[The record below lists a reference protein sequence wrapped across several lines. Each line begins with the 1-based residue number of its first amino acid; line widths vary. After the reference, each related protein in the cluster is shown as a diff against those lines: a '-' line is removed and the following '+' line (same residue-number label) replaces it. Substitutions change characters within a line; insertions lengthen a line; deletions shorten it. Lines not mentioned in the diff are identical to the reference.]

1 MQCLFSLTMSNPNKF
16 QGELACLLQLADRV
30 KNNENKQSYPSQEKS
45 NNESA
50 KSDKIEI
57 VGDHSNEFQKR
68 DFSSSNHGHADGPLS
83 KKSRYNDGF
92 NCQPRTKQRQ
102 LLRTPMKKCQ
112 SIGEAVG
119 VSYNQLQETIA
130 LSLQHRRGD

>member
-1 MQCLFSLTMSNPNKF
+1 MQCLFFFDDVQPNKF

-30 KNNENKQSYPSQEKS
+30 KNNENKQSYPPQEKS
-45 NNESA
+45 NNDSA
-50 KSDKIEI
+50 K
-57 VGDHSNEFQKR
+57 GDNEFQKR